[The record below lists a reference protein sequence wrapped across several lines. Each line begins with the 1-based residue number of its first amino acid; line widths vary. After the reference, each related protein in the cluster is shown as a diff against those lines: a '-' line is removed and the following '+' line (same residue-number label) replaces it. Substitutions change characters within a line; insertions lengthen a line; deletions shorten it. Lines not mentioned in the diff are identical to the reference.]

1 MVKLAVRKLP
11 GAVGCEIEGLE
22 LRWLDDDFFST
33 IELALHEHL
42 VVIIPGQSIG
52 PKSFAAMA
60 ARFGRAEPHV
70 IDQFHH
76 KSDPNILILSNRKD
90 EKGEPIG
97 LADGGTYFHTDY
109 SYLDVP
115 ARCTLLFAQE
125 IPPGEFRHH
134 LRQSASGL

>member
-22 LRWLDDDFFST
+22 LRWLDDDSFST

-60 ARFGRAEPHV
+60 ARIPWWVPVVH
-70 IDQFHH
+70 
-76 KSDPNILILSNRKD
+76 
-90 EKGEPIG
+90 
-97 LADGGTYFHTDY
+97 GGD
-109 SYLDVP
+109 
-115 ARCTLLFAQE
+115 R
-125 IPPGEFRHH
+125 PG
-134 LRQSASGL
+134 